1 MAQQIQIVLIDDLDG
16 GPAEETIPFSL
27 DGASYEIDLSSPNAA
42 RLRNAM
48 APFVAH
54 ARKATRGQGRRSRAG
69 GRTNNSAE
77 IRAWARSQGISVNER
92 GRIPADLSAKF
103 EASR

>member
-1 MAQQIQIVLIDDLDG
+1 MAQQIQVVLIDDLDG
-16 GPAEETIPFSL
+16 GPAEETVAFSV
-27 DGASYEIDLSSPNAA
+27 DGNFYEIDLSTPNAS

-54 ARKATRGQGRRSRAG
+54 ARKATRGPGRKTRAG
-69 GRTNNSAE
+69 SRSNKSAE

-92 GRIPADLSAKF
+92 GRVPADLTAKF
-103 EASR
+103 EASQ